1 MTPTP
6 FGVRSTVEGLTVVG
20 ESAREAPPEIVELS
34 FEIHSVGLT
43 AAIALQENAVKA
55 TQIGQALAAIGNALT
70 DMKTG
75 GIEVLPILQLPNPP
89 SPMAASP
96 LLLRAAFGVLSSSAP
111 VMPAVAENPG
121 LVGFRA
127 VTSIKVVVRDFNRVG
142 EAVDIA
148 IRSGAIPNGNI
159 RFLLQ
164 DEATLERTLLEEA
177 VRRAKEKATV
187 LATAVG
193 KSTGSPISI
202 SEEFMAYQPQPF
214 YENGRHNP
222 YLMPSAGSNVRP
234 PFLRGQIT
242 FCARVN
248 VVYQLQ

>member
-20 ESAREAPPEIVELS
+20 ESARDAPPEIVELS

-75 GIEVLPILQLPNPP
+75 GIEVLPILQMPNPP
-89 SPMAASP
+89 FSMAPSP
-96 LLLRAAFGVLSSSAP
+96 LLLGPAFGVLNSSAP
-111 VMPAVAENPG
+111 VLPAVAENPG

-164 DEATLERTLLEEA
+164 DEARIERTLLEEA
-177 VRRAKEKATV
+177 VCRAKEKATV

-202 SEEFMAYQPQPF
+202 SEEFTAYQPQQF

-234 PFLRGQIT
+234 PFLHGQIT

-248 VVYQLQ
+248 VVYQFQ

>member
-1 MTPTP
+1 M
-6 FGVRSTVEGLTVVG
+6 RSVAEGLTVVG
-20 ESAREAPPEIVELS
+20 EAAREAPPEIVELN

-43 AAIALQENAVKA
+43 AAIALQENAAKA
-55 TQIGQALAAIGNALT
+55 AQIGQALAAIGNALT

-89 SPMAASP
+89 SPMAPSP
-96 LLLRAAFGVLSSSAP
+96 FLLRAAFGVLSPSAP
-111 VMPAVAENPG
+111 VMPAVTENPS
-121 LVGFRA
+121 LVGYRA
-127 VTSIKVVVRDFNRVG
+127 VTSIKVVVRDVNHVG

-148 IRSGAIPNGNI
+148 IMSGAIPNGNI

-164 DEATLERTLLEEA
+164 DEAALERTLLEEA
-177 VRRAKEKATV
+177 VRRAKEKAAV

-202 SEEFMAYQPQPF
+202 SEEFTAYQPQQF
-214 YENGRHNP
+214 YGNGRHNT
-222 YLMPSAGSNVRP
+222 YQMPSAGSNVRL
-234 PFLRGQIT
+234 PFLHGQIT